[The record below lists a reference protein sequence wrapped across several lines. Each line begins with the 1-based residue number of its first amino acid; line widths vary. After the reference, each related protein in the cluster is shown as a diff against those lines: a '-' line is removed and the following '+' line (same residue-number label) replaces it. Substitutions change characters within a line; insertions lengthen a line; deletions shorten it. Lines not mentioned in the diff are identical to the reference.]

1 MDKTLQIV
9 NFFVKYGM
17 NPLNESSVNAMYQE
31 ALELE
36 ITSQDIIA
44 VVGYSIPELD
54 TLEAQAEAKRLA
66 IQEEEDAR
74 ALAQAKLIAS
84 GLTVEEIAALTK

>member
-9 NFFVKYGM
+9 NFFVKYGI

-36 ITSQDIIA
+36 VTSQDIIA

-54 TLEAQAEAKRLA
+54 VLEAQAEAKRLA

-74 ALAQAKLIAS
+74 ALAEAKLIAS
-84 GLTVEEIAALTK
+84 GLTVEEIRMLTK